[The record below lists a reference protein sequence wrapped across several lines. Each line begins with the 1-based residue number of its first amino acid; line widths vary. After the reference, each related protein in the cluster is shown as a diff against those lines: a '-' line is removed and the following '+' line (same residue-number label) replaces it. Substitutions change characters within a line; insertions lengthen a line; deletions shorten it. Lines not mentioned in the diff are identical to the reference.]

1 MKYYILKHKSELI
14 DGEFLNGIVD
24 EKPILTIDSKEVLD
38 PNYIEVEM
46 EESDDLY
53 INQIL
58 YKVKDG
64 KVMKMT
70 EEELSAIYPNL
81 YGELQPS
88 ELELLGQMATDA
100 ELERM
105 ELGQRMTDIEQMLLE
120 GGVYNV

>member
-1 MKYYILKHKSELI
+1 MKYYILKHKSELV

-24 EKPILTIDSKEVLD
+24 EKPILTINDKEVLD

-64 KVMKMT
+64 KIIKMT
-70 EEELSAIYPNL
+70 PKELASVYPNL
-81 YGELQPS
+81 YNDPQPS

-105 ELGQRMTDIEQMLLE
+105 ELGQRMTDIEQMVLE
-120 GGVYNV
+120 GGAHNV

>member
-1 MKYYILKHKSELI
+1 MKYYILKHKSGLV

-24 EKPILTIDSKEVLD
+24 EKPILTINSKEVFD

-46 EESDDLY
+46 DENDDLY

-58 YKVKDG
+58 YKAKDG

-120 GGVYNV
+120 GGVFNV

>member
-1 MKYYILKHKSELI
+1 MKYYILKHKSELV

-24 EKPILTIDSKEVLD
+24 EKPILTINDKEVLD

-46 EESDDLY
+46 DENDDLY

-58 YKVKDG
+58 YKAKDG

>member
-1 MKYYILKHKSELI
+1 MKYYILKHKSELV

-24 EKPILTIDSKEVLD
+24 EKPILTINDKEVLD

-64 KVMKMT
+64 KIIKMT
-70 EEELSAIYPNL
+70 PKELASVYPNL
-81 YGELQPS
+81 YNDPQPS

-105 ELGQRMTDIEQMLLE
+105 ELGQRMTDIEQMVLE

>member
-1 MKYYILKHKSELI
+1 MKYYILKHKSDLI

-24 EKPILTIDSKEVLD
+24 KKPLLTINGKETLD

-46 EESDDLY
+46 DENDDLY

-58 YKVKDG
+58 YKAKDG
-64 KVMKMT
+64 KVMKMR

>member
-1 MKYYILKHKSELI
+1 MKYYILKHKSELV

-24 EKPILTIDSKEVLD
+24 EKPILTINDKEVLD

-64 KVMKMT
+64 KIMKMT
-70 EEELSAIYPNL
+70 VKELASVYPNL
-81 YGELQPS
+81 YNDPQPS
-88 ELELLGQMATDA
+88 ELELLGQMATNA

-105 ELGQRMTDIEQMLLE
+105 ELGQRMTDIEQMVLE
-120 GGVYNV
+120 GGAYNV

>member
-1 MKYYILKHKSELI
+1 MKYYILKHKSDLI

-24 EKPILTIDSKEVLD
+24 EKPILTINGKEVLD
-38 PNYIEVEM
+38 PNYIEIEM
-46 EESDDLY
+46 EENDDRY

-58 YKVKDG
+58 YKAKDS

-70 EEELSAIYPNL
+70 DEELSAVYPNL
-81 YGELQPS
+81 YNDPQLS

-105 ELGQRMTDIEQMLLE
+105 ELGQRMTDIEQMVLE
-120 GGVYNV
+120 GGAYNV

>member
-14 DGEFLNGIVD
+14 DGEYLNGIVD
-24 EKPILTIDSKEVLD
+24 KKPLLTINGKETLD

-46 EESDDLY
+46 DENDDLY

-58 YKVKDG
+58 YKAKDG

>member
-1 MKYYILKHKSELI
+1 MKYYILKHKSGLV

-24 EKPILTIDSKEVLD
+24 EKPILTINSKEVFD

-58 YKVKDG
+58 YKVKGG
-64 KVMKMT
+64 KIMKMT
-70 EEELSAIYPNL
+70 AKELASVYPNL
-81 YGELQPS
+81 YNDPQPS

-105 ELGQRMTDIEQMLLE
+105 ELGQRMTDIEQIVLE
-120 GGVYNV
+120 GGAYNV

>member
-24 EKPILTIDSKEVLD
+24 EKPILTINSKEVLD

-64 KVMKMT
+64 KIMKMT
-70 EEELSAIYPNL
+70 IKELASVYPNL
-81 YGELQPS
+81 YNDPQLS

-105 ELGQRMTDIEQMLLE
+105 ELGQRMTDIEQMVLE
-120 GGVYNV
+120 GGAYNV

>member
-14 DGEFLNGIVD
+14 DGEYLNGIVD
-24 EKPILTIDSKEVLD
+24 KKPLLTINGKETLD

-46 EESDDLY
+46 DENDDLY

-58 YKVKDG
+58 YKAKDG

-70 EEELSAIYPNL
+70 DAELSAIYPNL

>member
-24 EKPILTIDSKEVLD
+24 KKPILTINGKATLD

-46 EESDDLY
+46 DENDDLY

-58 YKVKDG
+58 YKAKDG

-70 EEELSAIYPNL
+70 DAELSAIYPNL
-81 YGELQPS
+81 YSEQLPS
-88 ELELLGQMATDA
+88 ELELLGQMVTDA

-105 ELGQRMTDIEQMLLE
+105 ELGQRMTDIEQMVLE
-120 GGVYNV
+120 GGAYNV

>member
-1 MKYYILKHKSELI
+1 MKYYILKHKSDLI

-24 EKPILTIDSKEVLD
+24 KKPLLTINGKETLD

-64 KVMKMT
+64 KIIKMT
-70 EEELSAIYPNL
+70 PKELASVYPNL
-81 YGELQPS
+81 YNDPQPS

-105 ELGQRMTDIEQMLLE
+105 ELGQRMTDIEQMVLE
-120 GGVYNV
+120 GGAHNV

>member
-1 MKYYILKHKSELI
+1 MKYYILKHKSWLV

-24 EKPILTIDSKEVLD
+24 EKPILTINSKEVFD

-64 KVMKMT
+64 KIMKMT
-70 EEELSAIYPNL
+70 AKELASVYPNL
-81 YGELQPS
+81 YNDPQPS

-105 ELGQRMTDIEQMLLE
+105 ELGQRMTDIEQMVLE
-120 GGVYNV
+120 GGAYNV

>member
-1 MKYYILKHKSELI
+1 
-14 DGEFLNGIVD
+14 
-24 EKPILTIDSKEVLD
+24 
-38 PNYIEVEM
+38 M

-64 KVMKMT
+64 KIIKMT
-70 EEELSAIYPNL
+70 PKELASVYPNL
-81 YGELQPS
+81 YNDPQPS

-105 ELGQRMTDIEQMLLE
+105 ELGQRMTDIEQMVLE
-120 GGVYNV
+120 GGAHNV

>member
-24 EKPILTIDSKEVLD
+24 EKPILTINGKETLD

-64 KVMKMT
+64 KIMKMT
-70 EEELSAIYPNL
+70 VEELASVYPNL
-81 YGELQPS
+81 YNDPQLS
-88 ELELLGQMATDA
+88 ELELLGQMATNA

-105 ELGQRMTDIEQMLLE
+105 ELGQRMTDIEQMVLE
-120 GGVYNV
+120 GGAYNV

>member
-1 MKYYILKHKSELI
+1 
-14 DGEFLNGIVD
+14 
-24 EKPILTIDSKEVLD
+24 
-38 PNYIEVEM
+38 M

-64 KVMKMT
+64 KIMKMT
-70 EEELSAIYPNL
+70 AKELASVYPNL
-81 YGELQPS
+81 YNDPQPS

-105 ELGQRMTDIEQMLLE
+105 ELGQRMTDIEQMVLE
-120 GGVYNV
+120 GGAYNV

>member
-1 MKYYILKHKSELI
+1 MKYYILKHKSDLI

-24 EKPILTIDSKEVLD
+24 KKPLLTINGKETLD

>member
-1 MKYYILKHKSELI
+1 MKYYILKHKSDLI

-24 EKPILTIDSKEVLD
+24 KKPLLTINGKETLD

-46 EESDDLY
+46 DENDDLY

-58 YKVKDG
+58 YKAKDG

-70 EEELSAIYPNL
+70 AKELASVYPNL

>member
-24 EKPILTIDSKEVLD
+24 EKPILTINSKEVLD

>member
-1 MKYYILKHKSELI
+1 MTLTEKEL
-14 DGEFLNGIVD
+14 
-24 EKPILTIDSKEVLD
+24 P
-38 PNYIEVEM
+38 
-46 EESDDLY
+46 
-53 INQIL
+53 
-58 YKVKDG
+58 
-64 KVMKMT
+64 
-70 EEELSAIYPNL
+70 AIYPNL